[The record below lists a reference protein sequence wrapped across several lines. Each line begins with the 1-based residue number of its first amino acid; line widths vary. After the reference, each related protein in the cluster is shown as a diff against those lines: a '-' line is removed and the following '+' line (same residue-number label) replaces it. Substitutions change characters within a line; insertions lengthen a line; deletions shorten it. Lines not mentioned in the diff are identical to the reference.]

1 MNGACQE
8 VPPASAEA
16 VVVGISE
23 EDVEA
28 WTRGSEAGA
37 LEAAEDSTMDLI

>member
-1 MNGACQE
+1 MAE
-8 VPPASAEA
+8 AAEEAEEASAEA